1 MESFYG
7 RISRIDRDCQA
18 VRREGRYLEI
28 REEGD
33 KLEGRF

>member
-1 MESFYG
+1 MYPPPQQPKKRNRALFWIG
-7 RISRIDRDCQA
+7 
-18 VRREGRYLEI
+18 GRYLEI